1 MINIFCP
8 SRYKI
13 NRKLIKKEVD
23 NFFGKKNF
31 PSQSLLNIIFIGKNK
46 MKTLASSYK
55 NENVALPV
63 LSFPYNQKNDGIMG
77 EIFICYPQT
86 ILLAAERNKKVDE
99 VILQLIKHGIENL
112 FKSI

>member
-13 NRKLIKKEVD
+13 NRKLIKKEV
-23 NFFGKKNF
+23 NVFFQEKNIPF
-31 PSQSLLNIIFIGKNK
+31 QSILNIIFIGKNK
-46 MKTLASSYK
+46 MKKLASSYK
-55 NENVALPV
+55 NEDIALPV
-63 LSFPYNQKNDGIMG
+63 LSFPYNPKKDGTMG

-99 VILQLIKHGIENL
+99 IILQLIKHGIENL
-112 FKSI
+112 LKSI